1 MATPEVQQ
9 HAYAFAEAQDAL
21 ANRYQLEGDSPFA
34 AEAAYH
40 TRGAYRNMEEWR
52 KMLREIETNERS
64 GNPLFFSQQNLRK
77 LAQRRIQDEL
87 ARMAIPR
94 EKQVLREAKRQAVFS
109 ALESIRKRPQTRAT
123 AGLLQR
129 YQALPTELR
138 RKIVNEL
145 SGAPTTFPALP
156 TEQSARATC
165 SQRRGAPGM

>member
-52 KMLREIETNERS
+52 KMLQEIQRNERT
-64 GNPLFFSQQNLRK
+64 GIRELQPEVQPLSLLARRK
-77 LAQRRIQDEL
+77 IQDEL
-87 ARMAIPR
+87 ARMTIPR

-109 ALESIRKRPQTRAT
+109 ALENIRKRPQTRAT

-156 TEQSARATC
+156 TK
-165 SQRRGAPGM
+165 